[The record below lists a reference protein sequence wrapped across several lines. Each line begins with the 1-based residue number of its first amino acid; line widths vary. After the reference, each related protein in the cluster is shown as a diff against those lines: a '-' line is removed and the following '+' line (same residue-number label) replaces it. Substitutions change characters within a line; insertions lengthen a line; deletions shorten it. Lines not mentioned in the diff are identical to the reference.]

1 MPARY
6 PENCPEGFMD
16 RYFVVAGDT
25 MEIIAQY
32 FGTTKDVLIEVN
44 PHITDPDVLN
54 IGDVLCV
61 PGFRKPAS
69 CPANFKGNYEVKD
82 GDTMYTIARMFNVSK
97 EELIAANPHIPNPS
111 YIFPFDV
118 LCVPETAAMPALA
131 KAHVKVNESNNG
143 GVVCLQPGQR
153 LELTL
158 EENASTGYSWEY
170 RDRLDTDVLQERRSW
185 VENPEVPR
193 PGAPGKH
200 HWLYRAIN
208 PGQTTIDLWY
218 IQAWLAEPVP
228 AKTFT
233 LKAKVLA

>member
-25 MEIIAQY
+25 MDIIATY
-32 FGTTKDVLIEVN
+32 FGITREVLIAAN
-44 PHITDPDVLN
+44 PHIDNPEVLN
-54 IGDVLCV
+54 VGDVLCV

-82 GDTMYTIARMFNVSK
+82 GDTMYTIAKMFNTSE
-97 EELIAANPHIPNPS
+97 EELIAANPHIPIPN

-118 LCVPETAAMPALA
+118 LCVPEAAAMPAVA
-131 KAHVKVNESNNG
+131 KVPVKVNESNSG
-143 GVVCLQPGQR
+143 EIVRLQPGQR

-158 EENASTGYSWEY
+158 EENASTGYSWVY
-170 RDRLDTDVLQERRSW
+170 SARPVASVLQERRSW
-185 VENPEVPR
+185 VENPEVTR

-200 HWLYRAIN
+200 HWTYQAVNAGR
-208 PGQTTIDLWY
+208 TTIDLCY
-218 IQAWLAEPVP
+218 IQVWLAEPVP
-228 AKTFT
+228 AITFT
-233 LKAKVLA
+233 LKVNVIA